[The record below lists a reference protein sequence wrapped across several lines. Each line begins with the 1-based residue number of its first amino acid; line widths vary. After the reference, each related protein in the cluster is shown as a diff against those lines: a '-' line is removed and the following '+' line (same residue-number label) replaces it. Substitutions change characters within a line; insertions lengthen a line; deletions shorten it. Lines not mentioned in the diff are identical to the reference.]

1 MKYFLSNID
10 SLAGQMEGQ
19 GNSIRAR
26 KIADSIISHILLQ
39 NYNEVVNGR

>member
-10 SLAGQMEGQ
+10 SFADQMRGQ
-19 GNSIRAR
+19 GNSIRSR
-26 KIADSIISHILLQ
+26 KIADSIISHIVMQ